1 MSSLDIS
8 ALLPVTNK
16 PAVIMVRGEGA
27 YLWDAGG
34 TRYLDFIQGWAVN
47 CLGHSSEIVTRA
59 LETQAH
65 RLINPS
71 PAFHSEPA
79 IVLAHELTA
88 RARLD
93 YAFFLSTGAEA
104 NEGAIKLA
112 RKWGSLH
119 RDGAFEI
126 ITTAGSFH
134 GRTLATMAASG
145 KPGFAQLFPPSMP
158 GFVHVPFDDVAAVA
172 NAITSRTAAVM
183 LEPIQGEG
191 GVVIPAPDYLS
202 ALRQLCSER
211 GVLLILDEI
220 QTGMGRTGTLFAHE
234 HAGIQPDI
242 LTLGKGLGGGLPLS
256 AMLCR
261 KDVSCFSP
269 GDQGGTFTGHP
280 LTCAV
285 GLAVLRALTAPGFLD
300 HVVSAAAHLDAG
312 LERIG
317 RPFGARPRGAGLLR
331 ALVLPEPKGA
341 AIAAA
346 AMRRELLINSPKPE
360 ILRFMPALNVSL
372 AEIDEMLVRLAAAM
386 HDVFSPQS

>member
-16 PAVIMVRGEGA
+16 PAAIMVRGEGA
-27 YLWDAGG
+27 YLWDASG
-34 TRYLDFIQGWAVN
+34 TRYLDFVQGWAVN

-65 RLINPS
+65 LLINPS
-71 PAFHSEPA
+71 PAYHSEPA
-79 IVLAHELTA
+79 IVLAKELTA

-126 ITTAGSFH
+126 ITTTGSFH

-145 KPGFAQLFPPSMP
+145 KPGFGQLFPPSMP
-158 GFVHVPFDDVAAVA
+158 GFVHVPFDDVAAVS
-172 NAITSRTAAVM
+172 NAITPQTAAVM
-183 LEPIQGEG
+183 LEPVQGEG
-191 GVVIPAPDYLS
+191 GVVIPAPDYLRE
-202 ALRQLCSER
+202 LRELCSAR

-220 QTGMGRTGTLFAHE
+220 QTGMGRTGALFAHE

-256 AMLCR
+256 AMVCR

-280 LTCAV
+280 LLCAV
-285 GLAVLRALTAPGFLD
+285 GLAVLRAITAPGFLE
-300 HVVSAAAHLDAG
+300 HVVRAAAHLDAG

-317 RPFGARPRGAGLLR
+317 RPFGARSRGAGLLR
-331 ALVLPEPKGA
+331 ALALPEPKGA
-341 AIAAA
+341 AVVSA
-346 AMRRELLINSPKPE
+346 AMQRELLINSPRPE
-360 ILRFMPALNVSL
+360 LLRFMPALNVSL

-386 HDVFSPQS
+386 HDVFGASS